1 MSEEKL
7 QQDRV
12 SEEITAKERIA
23 RGKAARKHNKKPM
36 TESQKKLF
44 NILTTAI
51 MVVALAVFVYSGY
64 QLYSTWREYKAADDF
79 YENMFPD
86 IPTMPPVVQNPVEP
100 TEKEEPSGDV
110 TDAVEPGT
118 SEETDVTDAP
128 SDSNTETPTDA
139 PTEAPTEAAPP
150 VDWIGVY
157 NQMKAQNPDYIG
169 WIFLGGTKIY
179 YPVVQAEDNDYY
191 LHRLFDGTENFAGTI
206 FADYRCNDVFK
217 SGHTILY
224 GHNMKNGSMFAN
236 LRYYEGDWFY
246 YEYPTFTVFTEDGEV
261 KWEIFSIYV
270 TDPGSD
276 TYVTRFG
283 NDEAYVEWLHE
294 RQEMSRV
301 KIDMEL
307 DASTVTLTLSTCVNN
322 NTQRLV
328 VHARRMN

>member
-7 QQDRV
+7 QQEEKI

-23 RGKAARKHNKKPM
+23 RGKAARKHGRKPM
-36 TESQKKLF
+36 TESQKKVF
-44 NILTTAI
+44 NILTTLI

-64 QLYSTWREYKAADDF
+64 QLYSTWREYNEADNY
-79 YENMFPD
+79 YEGLPFPS
-86 IPTMPPVVQNPVEP
+86 MPPVVQGTEAP
-100 TEKEEPSGDV
+100 TEQDESSGD
-110 TDAVEPGT
+110 TDADEPDT
-118 SEETDVTDAP
+118 SGEDDGTDAP
-128 SDSNTETPTDA
+128 GDSNTETS
-139 PTEAPTEAAPP
+139 TEAPTEAAP

-246 YEYPTFTVFTEDGEV
+246 YEYPTFTVFTEEGELTF
-261 KWEIFSIYV
+261 EIFSIYV

-283 NDEAYVEWLHE
+283 NDEAYVEWLKE
-294 RQEMSRV
+294 RQELSRI

>member
-1 MSEEKL
+1 MSEKKL
-7 QQDRV
+7 QQEEKI

-23 RGKAARKHNKKPM
+23 RGRAARKHNKKPM
-36 TESQKKLF
+36 TERQKKKF
-44 NILTTAI
+44 NILTTVI
-51 MVVALAVFVYSGY
+51 MVVALAVFLYSGY

-79 YENMFPD
+79 YKDLPF
-86 IPTMPPVVQNPVEP
+86 PTMPPVVLGTVEP
-100 TEKEEPSGDV
+100 PEKDEPSGD
-110 TDAVEPGT
+110 TTEAVDPGT
-118 SEETDVTDAP
+118 SGNEDVTDAP
-128 SDSNTETPTDA
+128 GDNTETPTEAA
-139 PTEAPTEAAPP
+139 PAPP
-150 VDWIGVY
+150 VDWVAIY
-157 NQMKAQNPDYIG
+157 HQMKAQNPDYIG

-224 GHNMKNGSMFAN
+224 GHNMYDGSMFAN

-246 YEYPTFTVFTEDGEV
+246 NIYPTFTVFTEDGEV

-294 RQEMSRV
+294 RQEMSRI